1 MLGQPFNPPHLIP
14 LVELAGGEAT
24 AAWVLDEAE
33 RSHTR
38 IGKVPVRLQKE
49 IYSHV
54 ANRLQARITAAV
66 EACDADRPIAGIVVE
81 RDSRLRV
88 NLAVKSAAP
97 TG

>member
-1 MLGQPFNPPHLIP
+1 MLGHPFNPPQLVP

-33 RSHTR
+33 RFHTR

-88 NLAVKSAAP
+88 SLTVKYAAP